1 MAMENIEPT
10 KKAFQQLFLI
20 EKKTGANSIQ
30 LLGVIRPAEIQ
41 TTWNHLIIRKYFLS
55 RINQIYY

>member
-1 MAMENIEPT
+1 MENIEPT

-30 LLGVIRPAEIQ
+30 LLGIIRPAEIQ

-55 RINQIYY
+55 RIN